1 MRTPNVNLIDGII
14 HNQTKC
20 GFSFAHLNIRS
31 IVNKF
36 DQFRIL
42 LSKKPFDVIC
52 VNETFCDISISDSEI
67 NLPDYSIVR
76 RDRNRHGGGVAMYIR
91 NSLTFIRRND
101 LETDDVEAIWI
112 EMKCKQRQPV
122 IIGSIYR
129 PPSSSIDFIDKLG
142 DIIDRVSCECKETIV
157 TGDFNYDVS
166 GDESCNFMF

>member
-1 MRTPNVNLIDGII
+1 MEPIPRHGQNTAEPTVRTPNVNLIDGII

-52 VNETFCDISISDSEI
+52 VNETFCDSSISDSEI

-129 PPSSSIDFIDKLG
+129 PPSSPIDFIDKLG
-142 DIIDRVSCECKETIV
+142 DIIDR
-157 TGDFNYDVS
+157 
-166 GDESCNFMF
+166 